1 MLVGVPVKPFGVA
14 KARLAPVLDATERSR
29 LGVAIAARTLAL
41 ADKVGSSAVITG
53 DVGVGRW
60 ARGLGH
66 AVIWELPGGLD
77 GAARALA
84 RAAGDRP
91 WLLVHA
97 DLPRLSEQDLIDA
110 ISALR
115 LNGAVVAPSSDG
127 GTSLVGSTGPA
138 RFSFGAGSFRRHLA
152 ALPRAHVLV
161 RTGLALD
168 LDTPGDYRAWQRTAN
183 KPVLGSS
190 DPR

>member
-41 ADKVGSSAVITG
+41 ADKVGRSAVVTG

-77 GAARALA
+77 GAAQALV
-84 RAAGDRP
+84 RAAGAGP
-91 WLLVHA
+91 WLMVHA
-97 DLPRLSEQDLIDA
+97 DLPRLSEQDLVDA
-110 ISALR
+110 ITALR
-115 LNGAVVAPSSDG
+115 SHGAVIAPSSDG
-127 GTSLVGSTGPA
+127 GTSLIGGTGPIG
-138 RFSFGAGSFRRHLA
+138 FSFGQGSFRRHLA
-152 ALPRAHVLV
+152 AMPRAAVLV
-161 RTGLALD
+161 RPGLALD
-168 LDTPGDYRAWQRTAN
+168 LDTPGDYHAWQRTTH
-183 KPVLGSS
+183 KSVLGSF
-190 DPR
+190 DCT